1 MGNDMHNTEKS
12 DVDLAIVYQTITVKP
27 LSSDMGI

>member
-1 MGNDMHNTEKS
+1 MIRNKY
-12 DVDLAIVYQTITVKP
+12 VQFVLFIVIYQTITVKP